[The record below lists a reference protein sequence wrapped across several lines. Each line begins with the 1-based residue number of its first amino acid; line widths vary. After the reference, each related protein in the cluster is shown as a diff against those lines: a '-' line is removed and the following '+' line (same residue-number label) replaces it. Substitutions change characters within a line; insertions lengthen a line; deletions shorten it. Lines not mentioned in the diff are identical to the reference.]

1 MLITSIIP
9 LHSEVSAKRRTEP
22 DLEERNRQMAKSM
35 MGTWERVSANIEE
48 ESGLP
53 ASVYSEDSMLESSLF
68 WCTHDSRERRLLAI
82 LDLLVEYFQSDE
94 YNHKELLK
102 DDRLFE
108 RMSKFITHQLDAS
121 SSQAAGTW
129 TWEQLRAFA
138 RDLLLLIKW
147 EFQPKI
153 TDEKQKAL
161 GKRVKVFCVQLK
173 KERNLVEGKRKPVK
187 LAVTVSLESV

>member
-1 MLITSIIP
+1 
-9 LHSEVSAKRRTEP
+9 
-22 DLEERNRQMAKSM
+22 MAKSM
-35 MGTWERVSANIEE
+35 LGTWERVSSNIEE

-68 WCTHDSRERRLLAI
+68 WCTHDPRERRLLAI
-82 LDLLVEYFQSDE
+82 LDLLVEYFRSDE
-94 YNHKELLK
+94 YKHKELLK

-121 SSQAAGTW
+121 SSEATGTW
-129 TWEQLRAFA
+129 TWEQLRVFA

-153 TDEKQKAL
+153 TDEEQKAL

-173 KERNLVEGKRKPVK
+173 KEGKLVEDKRKPVK